1 MKKIYLASPFF
12 DENEKNIINKVME
25 ILKNKDVEVFLP
37 MEHQNKHLEFGSL
50 EWRAATF
57 KSDVDAIDECDV
69 MLAIITKGNYDDTGT
84 SWEVGYAYAKGKDV
98 VVLKGEEEALNLM
111 IADSVHSVLN
121 SYEQLENFDFEK
133 MERVPYLEYVW

>member
-25 ILKNKDVEVFLP
+25 ILRNKDVEVFLP